1 MSGSLGVSPRKFCD
15 HSVAQAWVPE
25 AESAR
30 VLLEKAVVFPPR
42 VSSGGQVHERR
53 GQAGAH
59 PRPGGASHLQG
70 WGPQTGIHTGSRQ
83 QRQSGQIR
91 AQMRQRKHLS
101 GGGSPGAPRR
111 GAAVRGGVAE
121 QDTQLASQ
129 GRPPAGVMRA
139 RGGEEDRPP
148 QRRALGGRVETSCR
162 ETSAS
167 STGSTGTSAAGLP
180 AVSDCRAETARE
192 RRGHASTLKGTTP
205 PGLIGNQGFA
215 VSSPRARRR
224 ASVTRPST
232 ASQDSGQQVPRCLS
246 AHAGTPA
253 WPPEHTHTHT
263 QHTTHTPIHT
273 HTIQS
278 THHTHT

>member
-1 MSGSLGVSPRKFCD
+1 MPSALCCGPSVGLRDALGDAHTRGCSCQSNRAQREEVSGSLGVSPRKFCD

-111 GAAVRGGVAE
+111 GAGSPGRGGRAGHPTRLPRE
-121 QDTQLASQ
+121 AASRGDEGSRQ
-129 GRPPAGVMRA
+129 
-139 RGGEEDRPP
+139 RGGPAAPEEGPGWE
-148 QRRALGGRVETSCR
+148 GGS
-162 ETSAS
+162 
-167 STGSTGTSAAGLP
+167 SAAG
-180 AVSDCRAETARE
+180 
-192 RRGHASTLKGTTP
+192 K
-205 PGLIGNQGFA
+205 
-215 VSSPRARRR
+215 RARPPLAAQGPPLL
-224 ASVTRPST
+224 ASLQSLI
-232 ASQDSGQQVPRCLS
+232 AEQKQHGNGGD
-246 AHAGTPA
+246 TPL
-253 WPPEHTHTHT
+253 H
-263 QHTTHTPIHT
+263 
-273 HTIQS
+273 
-278 THHTHT
+278 